1 MNERLPILRK
11 KANGLP
17 KKPGVYIM
25 KNKQGTIIYIGKAK
39 SLKSRVSQY
48 FGSQNRHTIKVLKM
62 VSNVYDFDY
71 IITDSEFE
79 ALLLECS
86 LIKQH
91 KPKYNILLKDDKGYH
106 YIKISS
112 GEWRKITAEK
122 KQLNDNAEYIGPYTS
137 AFIVNQAL
145 DEAKKIFKLPQ
156 CTKDFPKDIGKDRP
170 CLNFFIEQCSA
181 PCSGKVKKED
191 YDEAVDGA
199 IEFLKGGSA
208 KSIKDMQQKM
218 QIYSENLEFE
228 KAAKLRDRINAIN
241 RMNEKQKVIS
251 TTSIKEQ
258 DVFAIEQG
266 EKKACF
272 AVLRFTKGRL
282 FDTEHFILE
291 KDEDLPKLRFELI
304 LSYYSMRNNIPQRI
318 TIDGEIQDLDL
329 LSKWL
334 TDKAG
339 RKVTITVPQKGE
351 QLKLVQMCKK
361 NAKEKLFEKT
371 GRLSKSE
378 QALSELANVLGLA
391 ELPRY
396 IESYDISHTAGKD
409 SVAGMIVF
417 KDGAPFKSAYKRFEI
432 KNAQGGDDY
441 GAMQEVLQRRFA
453 RFVQEKETQKGFG
466 KLPDLIL
473 LDGGQGQISAV
484 MPVLKEFGIEVPV
497 FGMVKDSKHKTRAIA
512 NGGSEISIKASRQA
526 FTLVSNIQEE
536 VHRFAIGYHHKKQS
550 KNLKSTELMKIKGIG
565 QAKSTALFKHFK
577 TMSAIKSASIEELL
591 SVKGITKVNANDIK
605 NYFDENK

>member
-1 MNERLPILRK
+1 MNERLPELRQ

-17 KKPGVYIM
+17 KKSGVYIM

-39 SLKSRVSQY
+39 SLKNRVSQY

-106 YIKISS
+106 YIKISNDD
-112 GEWRKITAEK
+112 WRKITSEK
-122 KQLNDNAEYIGPYTS
+122 KQLNDKAEYIGPYTS

-156 CTKDFPKDIGKDRP
+156 CTKDFPKDFRKERP
-170 CLNFFIEQCSA
+170 CLNFFINQCSA

-199 IEFLKGGSA
+199 IEFLKGGSTKA
-208 KSIKDMQQKM
+208 VKDMQIKM
-218 QIYSENLEFE
+218 QQYSENLEFE

-241 RMNEKQKVIS
+241 RINEKQKVIS

-291 KDEDLPKLRFELI
+291 KDEDLPKLRLELL
-304 LSYYSMRNNIPQRI
+304 LSYYSMRSNIPSRI
-318 TIDGEIQDLDL
+318 TLDGEIQDIEL

-334 TDKAG
+334 SDKAG

-351 QLKLVQMCKK
+351 QLKLVQMCKN

-371 GRLSKSE
+371 GRLSKNE
-378 QALSELANVLGLA
+378 QSIAELANVLGL
-391 ELPRY
+391 EQLPRY

-409 SVAGMIVF
+409 SVAGMVVF
-417 KDGAPFKSAYKRFEI
+417 KDGLPFKSAYKRFMI
-432 KNAQGGDDY
+432 KDAQGGDDY
-441 GAMQEVLQRRFA
+441 GAMQEVLHRRFA
-453 RFVQEKETQKGFG
+453 RYVTQKDTQKGFG

-484 MPVLKEFGIEVPV
+484 MPVLKEFGLDIPV
-497 FGMVKDSKHKTRAIA
+497 FGMVKDSKHKTRAIT
-512 NGGSEISIKASRQA
+512 NGGHEISIKANRQA
-526 FTLVSNIQEE
+526 FTLVSGIQEE
-536 VHRFAIGYHHKKQS
+536 VHRFAINYHHNKQS
-550 KNLKSTELMKIKGIG
+550 KNLKNTELTQIKGIG
-565 QAKSTALFKHFK
+565 KAKSTELFKHFK
-577 TMSAIKSASIEELL
+577 TISAIKSASVEEL
-591 SVKGITKVNANDIK
+591 SKVKGISFTNAKEIYS
-605 NYFDENK
+605 YFNENK

>member
-25 KNKQGTIIYIGKAK
+25 TNKQGTIIYIGKAK

-258 DVFAIEQG
+258 DV
-266 EKKACF
+266 
-272 AVLRFTKGRL
+272 
-282 FDTEHFILE
+282 
-291 KDEDLPKLRFELI
+291 
-304 LSYYSMRNNIPQRI
+304 
-318 TIDGEIQDLDL
+318 
-329 LSKWL
+329 
-334 TDKAG
+334 
-339 RKVTITVPQKGE
+339 
-351 QLKLVQMCKK
+351 
-361 NAKEKLFEKT
+361 
-371 GRLSKSE
+371 
-378 QALSELANVLGLA
+378 
-391 ELPRY
+391 
-396 IESYDISHTAGKD
+396 
-409 SVAGMIVF
+409 
-417 KDGAPFKSAYKRFEI
+417 
-432 KNAQGGDDY
+432 
-441 GAMQEVLQRRFA
+441 LQ
-453 RFVQEKETQKGFG
+453 
-466 KLPDLIL
+466 
-473 LDGGQGQISAV
+473 
-484 MPVLKEFGIEVPV
+484 
-497 FGMVKDSKHKTRAIA
+497 
-512 NGGSEISIKASRQA
+512 
-526 FTLVSNIQEE
+526 
-536 VHRFAIGYHHKKQS
+536 
-550 KNLKSTELMKIKGIG
+550 
-565 QAKSTALFKHFK
+565 
-577 TMSAIKSASIEELL
+577 
-591 SVKGITKVNANDIK
+591 
-605 NYFDENK
+605 